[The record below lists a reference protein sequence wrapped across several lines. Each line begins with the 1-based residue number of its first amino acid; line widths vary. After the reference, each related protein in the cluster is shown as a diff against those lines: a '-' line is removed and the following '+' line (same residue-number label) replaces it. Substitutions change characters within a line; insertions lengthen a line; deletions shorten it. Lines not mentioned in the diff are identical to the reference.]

1 MQTHLSPEEKKLIG
15 YKAESSLD
23 ENYAGHSY
31 VKEILLTLFSN
42 KGACIGLV
50 CILIIVGFA
59 IFAPMVSPY
68 TYKEVHSETTNLP
81 MRIPGLEKLGI
92 FDGTRKG
99 VDVYASKGVKDQYHY
114 FGTDALGRDIWTRV
128 WEGTRISLLI
138 AVLAVVLD
146 VVIGATYGMIAGYLG
161 GKVDFVMQRFVEV
174 LTSIPN
180 LIIMMLLLLVLEP
193 GIPAICLALA
203 MTGWVNMSRIVRAQ
217 VLKLK
222 SEEYVLASR
231 TLGAPVSSILFK
243 DILPNTMGQII
254 ITFMLSVP
262 NAIFFEAFLAFIGLG
277 VPIPMA
283 SLGTLI
289 NDAVPGAGAAARAGA
304 VDPDAVLQPAG
315 RRSARRHRPADALH
329 VRRKGEEENAGK
341 RRSSQC
347 QGSFH
352 LL

>member
-1 MQTHLSPEEKKLIG
+1 M
-15 YKAESSLD
+15 
-23 ENYAGHSY
+23 
-31 VKEILLTLFSN
+31 
-42 KGACIGLV
+42 

-193 GIPAICLALA
+193 GISAICLALA

-289 NDAVPGAGAAARAGA
+289 NDGYKSAMLYPAQVLLPALVLSILMLSFNLLGDGLRDAI
-304 VDPDAVLQPAG
+304 DPQM
-315 RRSARRHRPADALH
+315 RSM
-329 VRRKGEEENAGK
+329 
-341 RRSSQC
+341 
-347 QGSFH
+347 
-352 LL
+352 

>member
-59 IFAPMVSPY
+59 IFAPMVSSY
-68 TYKEVHSETTNLP
+68 TYKEVHSDTTNLP

-146 VVIGATYGMIAGYLG
+146 VTFAPTPQCPPDTTCPLDAPATAYGPY
-161 GKVDFVMQRFVEV
+161 VQHR
-174 LTSIPN
+174 
-180 LIIMMLLLLVLEP
+180 LLERLKQTAKENGVTLNCEHTERS
-193 GIPAICLALA
+193 
-203 MTGWVNMSRIVRAQ
+203 TGTDADDV
-217 VLKLK
+217 
-222 SEEYVLASR
+222 
-231 TLGAPVSSILFK
+231 
-243 DILPNTMGQII
+243 QI
-254 ITFMLSVP
+254 
-262 NAIFFEAFLAFIGLG
+262 
-277 VPIPMA
+277 
-283 SLGTLI
+283 
-289 NDAVPGAGAAARAGA
+289 ARAG
-304 VDPDAVLQPAG
+304 VPCVLLSLPVKYMHTSVELLDMNTLSECGRLLALFVAG
-315 RRSARRHRPADALH
+315 IDEKWEDGLW
-329 VRRKGEEENAGK
+329 N
-341 RRSSQC
+341 
-347 QGSFH
+347 
-352 LL
+352 

>member
-59 IFAPMVSPY
+59 IFAPMVSSY
-68 TYKEVHSETTNLP
+68 TYKEVHSDTTNLP

-138 AVLAVVLD
+138 AD
-146 VVIGATYGMIAGYLG
+146 
-161 GKVDFVMQRFVEV
+161 
-174 LTSIPN
+174 
-180 LIIMMLLLLVLEP
+180 
-193 GIPAICLALA
+193 
-203 MTGWVNMSRIVRAQ
+203 
-217 VLKLK
+217 
-222 SEEYVLASR
+222 
-231 TLGAPVSSILFK
+231 LGALKQHLDS
-243 DILPNTMGQII
+243 GH
-254 ITFMLSVP
+254 LS
-262 NAIFFEAFLAFIGLG
+262 
-277 VPIPMA
+277 
-283 SLGTLI
+283 
-289 NDAVPGAGAAARAGA
+289 GAGHDRLGQHEPHCARAGA
-304 VDPDAVLQPAG
+304 QAEKRRIRAGLPHAG
-315 RRSARRHRPADALH
+315 RAGEQHSVQGHPAQHHGTDHHHLHAFRAKRHFL
-329 VRRKGEEENAGK
+329 
-341 RRSSQC
+341 
-347 QGSFH
+347 
-352 LL
+352 

>member
-243 DILPNTMGQII
+243 DILPNTVGQII

-289 NDAVPGAGAAARAGA
+289 NDGYKSAMLYPAQVLLPALVLSILMLSFNLLGDGLRDAI
-304 VDPDAVLQPAG
+304 DPQM
-315 RRSARRHRPADALH
+315 RSM
-329 VRRKGEEENAGK
+329 
-341 RRSSQC
+341 
-347 QGSFH
+347 
-352 LL
+352 

>member
-114 FGTDALGRDIWTRV
+114 FGTDALGR
-128 WEGTRISLLI
+128 
-138 AVLAVVLD
+138 
-146 VVIGATYGMIAGYLG
+146 
-161 GKVDFVMQRFVEV
+161 K
-174 LTSIPN
+174 
-180 LIIMMLLLLVLEP
+180 
-193 GIPAICLALA
+193 
-203 MTGWVNMSRIVRAQ
+203 
-217 VLKLK
+217 
-222 SEEYVLASR
+222 
-231 TLGAPVSSILFK
+231 APHQK
-243 DILPNTMGQII
+243 AE
-254 ITFMLSVP
+254 IT
-262 NAIFFEAFLAFIGLG
+262 IK
-277 VPIPMA
+277 
-283 SLGTLI
+283 
-289 NDAVPGAGAAARAGA
+289 
-304 VDPDAVLQPAG
+304 
-315 RRSARRHRPADALH
+315 
-329 VRRKGEEENAGK
+329 RK
-341 RRSSQC
+341 
-347 QGSFH
+347 
-352 LL
+352 

>member
-203 MTGWVNMSRIVRAQ
+203 MTGWVNMSRIVRA
-217 VLKLK
+217 
-222 SEEYVLASR
+222 
-231 TLGAPVSSILFK
+231 GAQAEKRGI
-243 DILPNTMGQII
+243 
-254 ITFMLSVP
+254 
-262 NAIFFEAFLAFIGLG
+262 
-277 VPIPMA
+277 
-283 SLGTLI
+283 
-289 NDAVPGAGAAARAGA
+289 RAGLPHA
-304 VDPDAVLQPAG
+304 WRIGEQHSVQGHPAQHHG
-315 RRSARRHRPADALH
+315 ADHHHLHAFRAQRHFL
-329 VRRKGEEENAGK
+329 
-341 RRSSQC
+341 
-347 QGSFH
+347 
-352 LL
+352 